1 MRIEFK
7 FLNFPAVSS
16 NQLFEI
22 RVKMKIKTITNKK
35 VIKNTKRANKLSVTG
50 FL

>member
-1 MRIEFK
+1 MRNEFK

-16 NQLFEI
+16 NQLFEK

-35 VIKNTKRANKLSVTG
+35 VINNTKRANKLCEIG